1 MISAAPGM
9 ARRAT
14 QLNLDEAEVVNR
26 GISEQRAWRIKILIN
41 PMYIGSLTL
50 LNFIFSMILVFCDR
64 ATVTWKQIYFT
75 PMLIAASIIN
85 LVFFLDLLANLVIL
99 GFKSVWK
106 EKKFIYL
113 EVFLQIAWLVL
124 VIYMF
129 KENDLSSDGC
139 FTDIALIFLIRNAR
153 VFYFAQEIQSIRLV
167 LETTKMISR
176 PIMGKFLWIYL
187 VFYIYTQIGCLLFGG
202 KLTMETYVD
211 SGAPQFYYTMNFND
225 FGAGMI
231 VLFHQMVVNNWF
243 VTVDMYTNIMGEAS
257 FMWVRAYFVLFWIT
271 IVLIQLNI
279 IIAVVLEIFGSVAD
293 QVNDYMH
300 HVQVSK
306 KLKKELEGY
315 SEKEI
320 KERIEEA
327 RRFIIEEQ
335 NRLDELNE
343 NASNRS
349 GSLKKTRTAS
359 VESSRGELRRGS

>member
-1 MISAAPGM
+1 M
-9 ARRAT
+9 
-14 QLNLDEAEVVNR
+14 
-26 GISEQRAWRIKILIN
+26 
-41 PMYIGSLTL
+41 
-50 LNFIFSMILVFCDR
+50 
-64 ATVTWKQIYFT
+64 
-75 PMLIAASIIN
+75 
-85 LVFFLDLLANLVIL
+85 
-99 GFKSVWK
+99 
-106 EKKFIYL
+106 
-113 EVFLQIAWLVL
+113 
-124 VIYMF
+124 
-129 KENDLSSDGC
+129 
-139 FTDIALIFLIRNAR
+139 R

-202 KLTMETYVD
+202 KLTMETYVE

-243 VTVDMYTNIMGEAS
+243 VTVDMYTSIMGEES

-315 SEKEI
+315 SE
-320 KERIEEA
+320 
-327 RRFIIEEQ
+327 
-335 NRLDELNE
+335 
-343 NASNRS
+343 
-349 GSLKKTRTAS
+349 
-359 VESSRGELRRGS
+359 